1 MRGPAAT
8 QAKYSTQP
16 TLLCVTVEVFLER
29 RTDIHTFYLVVLN
42 QARIHTGFH
51 GFTEIGQIFSRDIF
65 LVKKSYATRNLVP

>member
-1 MRGPAAT
+1 MRRPAAT

-65 LVKKSYATRNLVP
+65 LVKKKLCN